1 MMFLKPSGIPSRS
14 HGCFN
19 TKIVSTTWMIW
30 GYPVAWKK
38 QGSFGPPSLRQRKL
52 RAAKKGLP
60 EASCHAMNCLD
71 IFYKEH

>member
-38 QGSFGPPSLRQRKL
+38 QGSFGPLPFDSENCALQ
-52 RAAKKGLP
+52 KKVCQKHLVMP
-60 EASCHAMNCLD
+60 
-71 IFYKEH
+71 